1 MPFHIK
7 FGLSIIVLLVTA
19 AGYAL
24 QAHLGQTTPKYAV
37 AFLGLFM
44 VVAMWVFPEVERKKI
59 DRR

>member
-1 MPFHIK
+1 MPFPIK
-7 FGLSIIVLLVTA
+7 FGLSIIVLLVAA

-37 AFLGLFM
+37 AFLGIFM